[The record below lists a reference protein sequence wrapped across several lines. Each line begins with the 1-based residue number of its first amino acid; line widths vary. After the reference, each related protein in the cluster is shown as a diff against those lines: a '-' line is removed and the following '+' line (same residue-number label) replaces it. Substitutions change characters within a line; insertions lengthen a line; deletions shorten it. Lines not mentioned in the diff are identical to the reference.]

1 MLITN
6 LENVPGQRVMKSLG
20 LVRGHALQQ
29 GSRMAQLL
37 AGVQRL
43 LGGELGHYSTLLR
56 RSREKALQRMEV
68 EARAKGANA
77 ILNVRFSAL
86 AVVRGRAELSVLG
99 TAVVLE

>member
-6 LENVPGQRVMKSLG
+6 LENVPGQRIMKSLG
-20 LVRGHALQQ
+20 LVRGHALQD
-29 GSRMAQLL
+29 GRWMARFL

-43 LGGELGHYSTLLR
+43 LGGELGAYSVLFR

-68 EARAKGANA
+68 EARAMGANA
-77 ILNVRFSAL
+77 VLNVRFSAL
-86 AVVRGRAELSVLG
+86 AVARGKAQLSVLG